1 MKRLNTHFERLEIQ
15 RPEFAQGKRSVWGL
29 LQETLIPEAANQ
41 SPSPQLSGDLL
52 RAILTG
58 GRYPQ
63 TLLNAV
69 EQRLRAGDDL
79 NWRKAAILK
88 AILLR
93 NYQNAPQILEVCT
106 VKLNEESRYVPYVLG
121 RIFCL
126 YEQIQENANPG
137 INTTIRDRYFN
148 SAAATPSMVFAML
161 GRLSQSHLRKLETGK
176 KIYLEQ
182 KLTALFLKLDEP
194 IPSQLTLPEQAAF
207 QLGYYHETQKQ
218 YTKKEEQ

>member
-1 MKRLNTHFERLEIQ
+1 MKRLNTHLERLEIQ
-15 RPEFAQGKRSVWGL
+15 RPEFASGKRSVWGL

-58 GRYPQ
+58 GRYPL

-69 EQRLRAGDDL
+69 ERRLRAGDDL

-93 NYQNAPQILEVCT
+93 NDQNDPQIQEVCT
-106 VKLNEESRYVPYVLG
+106 VKLNEESSYVPYVLG

-126 YEQIQENANPG
+126 YEQIQESANPG

-148 SAAATPSMVFAML
+148 SAAATPAVVFATL

-182 KLTALFLKLDEP
+182 KLTALFSKLDAP
-194 IPSQLTLPEQAAF
+194 IPARLTLPEQAAF
-207 QLGYYHETQKQ
+207 QLGYYHETQKR